1 MTAQVRTLAAA
12 KTWAPPLLILAAGAA
27 LWALVQYTDLCVTGK
42 PTADQSA
49 VLFAT
54 ALSLYLW
61 VRIGSGFSGRGQRRA
76 VAGFLLLFGALWAVT
91 RLDGF
96 RGDGRAIWRWR
107 WSPAAEAA
115 WKTHAADAGP
125 KAPLEGAAISV
136 ATNWR
141 DYPAFRGADRSG
153 VRTGVHWAAD
163 EHWPPPLVWRRPVA
177 PAWSSF
183 AVQGEAAITQEQR
196 GDRECVVCY
205 RLETGEE
212 LWRHADAG
220 RFEEVTSGPGP
231 RATPAIA
238 ADGRVYAL
246 GASGRL
252 NCLDA
257 ASGKLL
263 WTTDILAD
271 AGHENRLFGMCG
283 SPLVVGDKVLVA
295 PGGRGASLVAYDR
308 QTGRRLWS
316 AGDADASYSSP
327 QLAQFASGSQ
337 VLLFHA
343 EGLSGHDLD
352 SGRELWSFPWVS
364 NPAERNNVCQP
375 VPLPAGEPGGSDR
388 VFLAS
393 GYGRGSAL
401 LELEREGE
409 QWRVQPLWEA
419 RWPQTKFASVV
430 VHEGHVYA
438 LDDKILTC
446 MELASGRRCWKA
458 GHYGHGQLLLADGRL
473 IVQAEGGEVAV
484 VAASPDAWRELQ
496 HFPALSDR
504 TWNHPALAGEY
515 LLVRND
521 REAACFRLPLE
532 RVEAGPN
539 P

>member
-1 MTAQVRTLAAA
+1 MTAQVRPLTAA
-12 KTWAPPLLILAAGAA
+12 KTWGPPVLILAGGAA
-27 LWALVQYTDLCVTGK
+27 LWILVQCTDLCVTGK

-54 ALSLYLW
+54 ALGLYLW
-61 VRIGSGFSGRGQRRA
+61 VRIGSGFSGRWQCVA
-76 VAGFLLLFGALWAVT
+76 VAGFLLLFGAAWAGT

-115 WKTHAADAGP
+115 WKTHAADVGS
-125 KAPLEGAAISV
+125 KAPLERAAISL
-136 ATNWR
+136 ALTWR

-153 VRTGVHWAAD
+153 VRTDVQWAVD
-163 EHWPPPLVWRRPVA
+163 DRWPPPLVWRRPVA
-177 PAWSSF
+177 PAWSSL

-196 GDRECVVCY
+196 GDLECVVCY

-212 LWRHADAG
+212 VWQHADAA

-252 NCLDA
+252 NCLEA
-257 ASGKLL
+257 ATGKLL

-271 AGHENRLFGMCG
+271 PGHKNRLFGMCG
-283 SPLVVGDKVLVA
+283 SPLVVDDKVLVA

-308 QTGRRLWS
+308 LTGRRLWS

-327 QLAQFASGSQ
+327 QLAEFSTGPQ

-343 EGLSGHDLD
+343 EGLSGHDLN
-352 SGRELWSFPWVS
+352 SGRELLSFPWVS
-364 NPAERNNVCQP
+364 NPSERNNVCQP
-375 VPLPAGEPGGSDR
+375 VPLPADTFGDTDR

-409 QWRVQPLWEA
+409 RWHVRPRWEA

-430 VHEGHVYA
+430 VHEGHEYA

-446 MELASGRRCWKA
+446 VDLSTGRRCWKA
-458 GHYGHGQLLLADGRL
+458 GRYGHGQLLLADGRL
-473 IVQAEGGEVAV
+473 IVQAEAGEIAI
-484 VAASPDAWRELQ
+484 VAASPRGWQELQ
-496 HFPALSDR
+496 RFPALSDR
-504 TWNHPALAGEY
+504 TWNHPALAGDF
-515 LLVRND
+515 LLIRND
-521 REAACFRLPLE
+521 REAACYRLPLA
-532 RVEAGPN
+532 REAASPA